1 MDAKITFC
9 RTTVKTLTHELHLAW
24 QTSELRR
31 IKRLTALVG
40 VAERQP
46 VAVVAARLGV
56 CPQTIYHWVQAFV
69 RERWASLQH
78 RHSPGRPSKLTP
90 TQKARLCEWLKA
102 GPEAAGYPTGCWNTA
117 LIQDLIQRE
126 FQRTYNVHY
135 LATLL
140 HNLGFSYQKGRF
152 VSDHLD
158 EVRRQHWLTVTWPAL
173 IQEARQRGALLL
185 FADEASFAQWGSL
198 GYTWAPRGQQ
208 PLIKTC
214 GIRKGYKVWGLI
226 DYFTGRV
233 WYQGQTERFTAARY
247 CAFLTAVL
255 ATTAQPVILIQDGA
269 RYHTA
274 AETRR
279 VLAQHA
285 ARLTVSQLPSYSP
298 DYNPIEHLWRHV
310 KRDRTHNRYFPTFE
324 RLVAEVEA
332 GLAACQQQPTVVKH
346 LMGSYLE
353 QVLDMAHAA

>member
-9 RTTVKTLTHELHLAW
+9 RTTVKTLTQYLHTAFAEGEIR
-24 QTSELRR
+24 Q
-31 IKRLTALVG
+31 IKRISGLLLLAD
-40 VAERQP
+40 RQP
-46 VAVVAARLGV
+46 VLLIADRLGV
-56 CPQTIYHWVQAFV
+56 CPQTIFNWQHAFL
-69 RERWASLQH
+69 REPWASL
-78 RHSPGRPSKLTP
+78 RARTSPGRPAKLTP
-90 TQKARLCEWLKA
+90 TQKARLGALITA
-102 GPEAAGYPTGCWNTA
+102 GPEAAGYASGCWNTA
-117 LIQDLIQRE
+117 LIQDLITRE
-126 FQRTYNVHY
+126 FQRHYNVHY
-135 LATLL
+135 LAALL

-158 EVRRQHWLTVTWPAL
+158 EDKRHHWLSVTWPA
-173 IQEARQRGALLL
+173 IVQEARQRGALLL

-208 PLIKTC
+208 PRIKTG

-226 DYFTGRV
+226 DYFTGRLFFK
-233 WYQGQTERFTAARY
+233 GQTERFTAARY
-247 CAFLTAVL
+247 GAFLASVL
-255 ATTAQPVILIQDGA
+255 AVTKQPILLIQDGA

-274 AETRR
+274 AETRQF
-279 VLAQHA
+279 VTQHA
-285 ARLTVSQLPSYSP
+285 EQLSVYHLPSYSP

-324 RLVAEVEA
+324 RLVFEVEA
-332 GLAACQQQPTVVKH
+332 GLASCQQQPAVVKQ

>member
-1 MDAKITFC
+1 VDAKITFC
-9 RTTVKTLTHELHLAW
+9 RTTVKTLTYELHLAW
-24 QTSELRR
+24 QMSERRR

-46 VAVVAARLGV
+46 VLVVAERLGV
-56 CPQTIYHWVQAFV
+56 CPQTIYHWVHAFL
-69 RERWASLQH
+69 REQWASL
-78 RHSPGRPSKLTP
+78 RPRRSPGRPSKLTP
-90 TQKARLCEWLKA
+90 TQRARLRELLTA

-126 FQRTYNVHY
+126 FHRSYNVHY
-135 LATLL
+135 LATVL

-158 EVRRQHWLTVTWPAL
+158 EARRQQWLTVTWPTL
-173 IQEARQRGALLL
+173 VQEARQREALLL

-198 GYTWAPRGQQ
+198 GYTWALRGQQ

-226 DYFTGRV
+226 EYWTGQV
-233 WYQGQTERFTAARY
+233 FYQGQTERFTAARS

-255 ATTAQPVILIQDGA
+255 AATAQPVILIQDGA

-279 VLAQHA
+279 FMTQHA
-285 ARLTVSQLPSYSP
+285 ARLTVYQLPSYSP

-310 KRDRTHNRYFPTFE
+310 KRERTHNRYFPTFE
-324 RLVAEVEA
+324 RLVDEVEA
-332 GLAACQQQPTVVKH
+332 GLASCQQQPTVVKQ
-346 LMGSYLE
+346 LMGSSLE

>member
-9 RTTVKTLTHELHLAW
+9 RTTVKTLTIHLHTALAESDIR
-24 QTSELRR
+24 Q
-31 IKRLTALVG
+31 IKRIMALLELADHQPVG
-40 VAERQP
+40 VVAE
-46 VAVVAARLGV
+46 RLGV
-56 CPQTIYHWVQAFV
+56 CPQTIYHWVHAFL
-69 RERWASLQH
+69 RERWASL
-78 RHSPGRPSKLTP
+78 RRRRSPGRPAKLTP
-90 TQKARLCEWLKA
+90 TQKERLCEWLKA
-102 GPEAAGYPTGCWNTA
+102 GPDAAGYPTGCWNTA

-135 LATLL
+135 LAALL
-140 HNLGFSYQKGRF
+140 RNLGFSYQKGRF

-158 EVRRQHWLTVTWPAL
+158 EARRHHWLTVTWPA
-173 IQEARQRGALLL
+173 IVQEARQRGAWLL

-214 GIRKGYKVWGLI
+214 GIRKGYKVWGMI
-226 DYFTGRV
+226 EYFTGQV
-233 WYQGQTERFTAARY
+233 LYQGQTERFTAARY
-247 CAFLTAVL
+247 CAFLAAVL
-255 ATTAQPVILIQDGA
+255 AATEQPVILIQDGA

-274 AETRR
+274 AETQRF
-279 VLAQHA
+279 LAQQA
-285 ARLTVSQLPSYSP
+285 VRLTVYQLPSYSP

-324 RLVAEVEA
+324 RLVDEVEA
-332 GLAACQQQPTVVKH
+332 GLTSCQQQPTVVKQ

-353 QVLDMAHAA
+353 QVLEMAHAA